1 MAATVRGQLR
11 AATADMHEALH
22 HAAPFARIADGRMDL
37 DGYGALLDFLY
48 RYHAALA
55 PVCAAGAAALGLP
68 DLAQAHRQRLTLL
81 RNDLEATA
89 RALPAAIS
97 ERPRDPGFNA
107 GCLYTV
113 QGSTLGGKVI
123 FRQLD
128 RLLPSADGRR
138 FFQGT
143 AQDGGIWGALCKALE
158 DGGFAPARLEA
169 GARHAFTRFGEMLSP

>member
-1 MAATVRGQLR
+1 MAATVRGRLR
-11 AATADMHEALH
+11 AATADIHEALH
-22 HAAPFARIADGRMDL
+22 HAAPFARIAEGRMDL

-68 DLAQAHRQRLTLL
+68 ELAAAHQHRLTLL
-81 RNDLEATA
+81 RGDLEANA
-89 RALPAAIS
+89 RAAPSFIA
-97 ERPRDPGFNA
+97 ETPRDPAFNA

-128 RLLPSADGRR
+128 ALLPSSDGRR
-138 FFQGT
+138 FFLGT
-143 AQDGGIWGALCKALE
+143 PQDGGAWTALCRALE
-158 DGGFAPARLEA
+158 DGGFAPERLEA
-169 GARHAFTRFGEMLSP
+169 GARHAFTRFGEMLSS